1 MITPPRFNGSCRVVP
16 PARWLPPTSR
26 LAHVPQLLRR
36 LGVVALAILATAAAT
51 RSAADTI
58 RIGIS
63 APLTGIQAASGKDV
77 VDHLQ
82 AGITELRARGDFG
95 EHKVELIALDD
106 GYDVNRT
113 VANVRTLVA
122 DKRVQLVLN
131 QIGSAHA
138 AAIVPVL
145 QASGV
150 TLFAPLSGPR
160 NLYDD
165 SLRPTVVPLRASY
178 ADEVRQQIRTLAAT
192 GVDRVSLVYQDDAFG
207 QDILRAWQD
216 FAAESSLKLTSVHP
230 VARGSQAIEAPVD
243 AALNAGAGAVVLAL
257 VSTPAL
263 AATNQIRRKA
273 GNRVYAMLMSV
284 AVTSEVIAGLATGES
299 RGAVLFSSVMPI
311 PTGGGSRLL
320 KAYADFR
327 KKYDLKPSFRG
338 LEAYV
343 SMQIVAAE
351 LRKLTRVTPQ
361 SLGASLAQA
370 SGFSVAD
377 LYMPTRNSARYA
389 DVFAITKHGL
399 L

>member
-1 MITPPRFNGSCRVVP
+1 MYTQPSHHDSRRVQP
-16 PARWLPPTSR
+16 PARR
-26 LAHVPQLLRR
+26 LSPLQR
-36 LGVVALAILATAAAT
+36 LWRAGCAVATALAVASLYAPAAA
-51 RSAADTI
+51 SGEVI

-77 VDHLQ
+77 VEHLQ
-82 AGITELRARGDFG
+82 AGLAELRARGDFG

-113 VANVRTLVA
+113 VVNVRQLVA
-122 DKRVQLVLN
+122 EKRVHLVLN

-145 QASGV
+145 QSSGV

-160 NLYDD
+160 SLYADN
-165 SLRPTVVPLRASY
+165 LRPTVVPLRASY
-178 ADEVRQQIRTLAAT
+178 ADEVRQQVRTLAAT

-207 QDILRAWQD
+207 QDILKAWQEL
-216 FAAESSLKLTSVHP
+216 ATEANVKLVSSFP
-230 VARGSQAIEAPVD
+230 VARGSSAVEAPVE
-243 AALNAGAGAVVLAL
+243 AALNSGAGAVVLAL
-257 VSTPAL
+257 VSSPAL
-263 AATNQIRRKA
+263 AGTLQIRKRA
-273 GNRVYAMLMSV
+273 GNRVYAVLMSV
-284 AVTSEVIAGLATGES
+284 AVTSEVIAGLATSDS

-320 KAYADFR
+320 KGYADLR
-327 KKYDLKPSFRG
+327 KKYELKPSFRG
-338 LEAYV
+338 LEAFV
-343 SMQIVAAE
+343 SLQIVAAE

-361 SLGASLAQA
+361 TLGASLAQA
-370 SGFSVAD
+370 TGFSVAD